1 MLLRLTLEEVMDPA
15 KRKEAVTGQHDF
27 GASAPVAASSR
38 GGQRPSRKPVLFAGS
53 RSKARSH
60 FSNKPQGEQGDS
72 GAAASPSAIEITERG
87 EILSTPKLELGG
99 NFEIHV
105 FTGRAS
111 QSVLVSVDDK
121 VSVHFSLEPDQA
133 RAFAANLVAMADAVD
148 RLRAEAGS

>member
-1 MLLRLTLEEVMDPA
+1 MDPA

-87 EILSTPKLELGG
+87 EILSVPNLDLGE
-99 NFEIHV
+99 NFWISV
-105 FTGRAS
+105 FTGRCS
-111 QSVLVSVDDK
+111 QAVLISVVDRVSVSFDI
-121 VSVHFSLEPDQA
+121 EPDQA
-133 RAFAANLVAMADAVD
+133 RTFAANLVAMADVVD